1 MTLDNL
7 TPNDVQLIITAL
19 LFSSSPD
26 ITGEWT
32 EEETLDMIDVA
43 VKIKRKAEITPNP
56 LDVKALKIKIA
67 KETCCDNL
75 TKVRLITDYFDLKE
89 F

>member
-43 VKIKRKAEITPNP
+43 VKIKRKAELTPNP

-67 KETCCDNL
+67 KKDNCDNL